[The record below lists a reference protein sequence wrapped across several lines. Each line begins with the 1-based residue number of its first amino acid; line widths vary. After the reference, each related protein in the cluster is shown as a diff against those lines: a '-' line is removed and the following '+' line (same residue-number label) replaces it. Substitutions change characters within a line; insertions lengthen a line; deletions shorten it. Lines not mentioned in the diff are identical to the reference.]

1 MDMRSM
7 HQLNEMLCGELEKIA
22 RKGNLNAG
30 DLDTAHK
37 LTDTIKNVYKIKMLE
52 EAEEYSGDG
61 MSGRRGYSRDGGRS
75 YGDDDEMMRYPGRR
89 YSRDGGDSYGRTS
102 YGYSRDDGSRHMIR
116 QLEGMM
122 DNAKTEKERETIQ
135 RCISQIERA

>member
-7 HQLNEMLCGELEKIA
+7 HQLSEMLCGELEKIA

-37 LTDTIKNVYKIKMLE
+37 LTDTIKNVYKIKMLD
-52 EAEEYSGDG
+52 EADEYSGDG
-61 MSGRRGYSRDGGRS
+61 MYGRRGYSRDGGS
-75 YGDDDEMMRYPGRR
+75 YGGDEEMMRYSGRR
-89 YSRDGGDSYGRTS
+89 YSRDGDSYGRIS
-102 YGYSRDDGSRHMIR
+102 YGYSRDDGRDHMIR

-122 DNAKTEKERETIQ
+122 GNAKTEKERETIQ